1 VSDETTTESTTET
14 TELTACLVAETD
26 PRVSVR
32 VDVAAVLRWADD
44 TADALAYLEAVAE
57 IFRPVEP

>member
-1 VSDETTTESTTET
+1 
-14 TELTACLVAETD
+14 
-26 PRVSVR
+26 
-32 VDVAAVLRWADD
+32 VLRWADD